1 MDITPNKMPVIGK
14 WIVKY
19 DDVFGMPMFVQG
31 RIIGDYNEELKNGTT
46 VMVKDIESIDLKDK
60 ILKTY
65 DGTEYKLVGAGKR
78 MILLG
83 EDDILEI
90 AMREMDDIEED

>member
-1 MDITPNKMPVIGK
+1 MDIKNEKIPVVGK
-14 WIVKY
+14 WVVKY
-19 DDVFGMPMFVQG
+19 DDVYSMPQFVQG
-31 RIIGDYNEELKNGTT
+31 NLIGDFNELKSGQSILI
-46 VMVKDIESIDLKDK
+46 KEIESIDLKDK

-65 DGTEYKLVGAGKR
+65 GGQEYKLVGAGKR

-90 AMREMDDIEED
+90 ALREMDDPE